1 MRVVYKIVKLSNYPI
16 KRHSPVLYALFTRGW
31 TSMGEIAVVFVRGI
45 KMNSKRAVKI
55 FTILVSNHF
64 KTQNGSHL
72 VYGLQ
77 EFFKTL
83 LLSFVLTMASPI
95 SRFFNFDS
103 FTPPQK
109 GKR

>member
-1 MRVVYKIVKLSNYPI
+1 MVVRGCGSFSKYQCRTVQDYELSNQ
-16 KRHSPVLYALFTRGW
+16 RHSPVLYALFTRGW
-31 TSMGEIAVVFVRGI
+31 TSAMGEIAVVFVRGI

-77 EFFKTL
+77 QSFLKRCCL
-83 LLSFVLTMASPI
+83 LH
-95 SRFFNFDS
+95 
-103 FTPPQK
+103 
-109 GKR
+109 